1 MDLSNIKE
9 NIVVRNIA
17 EYAEFAYLEYA
28 MSVVKGRAIPSVEDG
43 LKPVHRRILYA
54 MHKEG
59 MVHSSV
65 HKKSARVVG
74 NVLGFYH
81 PHGDQ
86 SVYDALVRQAQDF
99 SIRYPLVDGQGNF
112 GSRDGDSAASMRYT
126 EAKLSPI
133 TQLYLE
139 EIRDNCVDFMPN
151 YDGTEQEPK
160 FLPARVPFILLN
172 GNPGIGVGM
181 ASDIP
186 CHNITEVIKGAI
198 AYLEDE
204 DISLDTLMTY
214 IKGPD
219 LPTGAQIISS
229 TEELKKIY
237 SEGRG
242 SFRVR
247 AKYKIED
254 EGGKNWKLIFYEIP
268 SDVSVKNLMEQIDA
282 IFNPEDRSKDSKGG
296 NKKISQE
303 QMRLKNIFSSMISN
317 YVDASDK
324 EHPVRL
330 VIEPKSYRQN
340 PQELVKLLLGYTD
353 LEKNIASNFVMVGR
367 DGRPVQKNLLE
378 IMGEWTSFRKETVT
392 RRVEYHLYKIAE
404 RLHIL
409 EGRKIILS
417 NIDEVI
423 RILKNSEKAKED
435 LINRFGLSEIQ
446 AQDVLELKLRQ
457 IGKLEL
463 FSVEKEITELNKKQE
478 DLKKIIANEK
488 NLKKQIIKELSSDLQ
503 KFQDD
508 RKSEILY
515 SMKTDVSDIEEK
527 TTMITQ
533 EDVTLALS
541 KKGWIKSFKGIK
553 NAEELTFKEGDKV
566 DYFFHCKNTDTVCVF
581 DVQGFVYN
589 ITITELNKEGAP
601 INTLIQLNAKFSHI
615 YPINKDKKYVLTQS
629 SGFGFIVAAENL
641 MTRLK
646 AGKKMIEVTEN
657 SQIFNPV
664 EIPLT
669 ANLNDYNFAV
679 ITSENKLLTYKLDLI
694 SETKGKAKGVV
705 LCGLPDG
712 IIIKSVKVFN
722 TKEKPFIE
730 VKNISK
736 SGKENIIKIEKDLK
750 TYEKGRSTK
759 GSFVQIKDKTVEIDF

>member
-1 MDLSNIKE
+1 MDLTNISE
-9 NIVVRNIA
+9 NIVVRNVA
-17 EYAEFAYLEYA
+17 EYAEYAYLEYA

-59 MVHSSV
+59 MIHTSV

-86 SVYDALVRQAQDF
+86 SVYEALVRQAQNF
-99 SIRYPLVDGQGNF
+99 SVRYPLVDGQGNF

-126 EAKLSPI
+126 EAKLSPV

-151 YDGTEQEPK
+151 YDGTEVEPR
-160 FLPARVPFILLN
+160 FLPSRVPFILLN

-186 CHNITEVIKGAI
+186 CHNIKEVIEGTI
-198 AYLEDE
+198 AYLENE
-204 DISLDTLMTY
+204 TISLDEMMQY

-229 TEELKKIY
+229 NEELKKIY
-237 SEGRG
+237 AEGRG

-254 EGGKNWKLIFYEIP
+254 EGTKNWKLVFYEIP
-268 SDVSVKNLMEQIDA
+268 SDISVKNLMEQIDA
-282 IFNPEDRSKDSKGG
+282 IFNPEDKSKDSKGV
-296 NKKISQE
+296 KKISQE
-303 QMRLKNIFSSMISN
+303 QSRLKNIFSSMIAN

-324 EHPVRL
+324 QNPVRL
-330 VIEPKSYRQN
+330 VIEPKSYKQN

-353 LEKNIASNFVMVGR
+353 LEKNISSNFVMVGR
-367 DGRPVQKNLLE
+367 DGRPVQKTLLE
-378 IMGEWTSFRKETVT
+378 TIGEWVSFRKETVT
-392 RRVEYHLYKIAE
+392 RRVEYHLQKIAD

-417 NIDEVI
+417 HIDEVI
-423 RILKNSEKAKED
+423 QILKNSEKPKED
-435 LINRFGLSEIQ
+435 LIERFSLSEIQ

-463 FSVEKEITELNKKQE
+463 FSVEKEINELNKRQE
-478 DLKKIIANEK
+478 ELKKIIASEK

-508 RKSEILY
+508 RRTEISY
-515 SMKTDVSDIEEK
+515 SLKTDVSDIEEK

-553 NAEELTFKEGDKV
+553 NAEELSFKEGDKV
-566 DYFFHCKNTDTVCVF
+566 DYLFHCKNTDTVCVF

-589 ITITELNKEGAP
+589 ISITELNKDGAP
-601 INTLIQLNAKFSHI
+601 INTLVQLNAKFSHI
-615 YPINKDKKYVLTQS
+615 YPINKDKKYVLAQS
-629 SGFGFIVAAENL
+629 TGFGFIVAAEHL

-646 AGKKMIEVTEN
+646 AGKKMIEVAEGAK
-657 SQIFNPV
+657 IFNPV
-664 EIPLT
+664 EVPLD
-669 ANLNDYNFAV
+669 ANLKDYHFAV
-679 ITSENKLLTYKLDLI
+679 ITSENKLLTYSLDLI

-712 IIIKSVKVFN
+712 VTLKAVKAFY
-722 TKEKPFIE
+722 TKDNKVIE

-736 SGKENIIKIEKDLK
+736 SGKENIIKIDKDLK
-750 TYEKGRSTK
+750 TFEKGRATK
-759 GSFVQIKDKTVEIDF
+759 GSLVQLKDKAVEIDF